1 MPIWMLLAIM
11 PLVIGGPEVAFCQL
25 SLYWKSLYLP
35 VFGKCFSSRPSSF
48 RTTPPV
54 TVLVVVFCVPIPI
67 SRVSALAVTGTNPMV
82 AATSKGKKPESLDA
96 GPTLIEL
103 ILSNRTVLDVVRCP
117 REVPRPQRKVAGL
130 LDGEQADWLD
140 EADGASDMPRDPRRR
155 PAAGNVLRWP
165 GSRTTRLIK
174 G

>member
-11 PLVIGGPEVAFCQL
+11 PLVIGGPDVAFCQL

-54 TVLVVVFCVPIPI
+54 TVLVVVFCVPMPI
-67 SRVSALAVTGTNPMV
+67 SRVSAFAATGTNPTV
-82 AATSKGKKPESLDA
+82 GATSRGKKPESLDA
-96 GPTLIEL
+96 GPTLIEQ

-117 REVPRPQRKVAGL
+117 REAPRPQRKVAGL
-130 LDGEQADWLD
+130 LGGEQADWLD
-140 EADGASDMPRDPRRR
+140 GVEGASDMPRDPRRR
-155 PAAGNVLRWP
+155 SAAGTVRDGPVREQLD
-165 GSRTTRLIK
+165 
-174 G
+174 